1 MTTVADGKIPDST
14 DLQDPNDHRKKRH
27 PKNNATT
34 GASAAGIRALSV
46 QFMTFYFR
54 APIKAFFRSRI
65 DYMAYARAINPRVQA
80 NLPWSWRMTAPA
92 ILAHA
97 VREHGW
103 SFIPNQVLPP
113 MMANVTIGAVL
124 YTGYL
129 QALGHLHEPS
139 SHSAKRVY
147 PPAPPSCTFAAGF
160 TAGTIQSVIAAPL
173 DALQVRFQTS
183 DMLEGR
189 YKSMWQYG
197 AHKLHEIGLRGVFA
211 GWSLSLLK
219 DSFGAGVFFATF
231 EYIKSQMYYNFVTDY
246 YGKHTPVFEWHPW
259 RSTIQYLEGER
270 PTIKPHFMMEPTFL
284 LIAGIAASVFQQAIA
299 HPITEIQ
306 NVHYSRLE
314 SMDFAAQQEK
324 SHRSVWRMYYHAY
337 EKTFQQCR
345 MQARRVGGWQ
355 RWLYKDFFM
364 STIRQVPSTSAG
376 LIVFEIVRRKYG
388 LVTNPAKIEKDGY
401 DILLD

>member
-1 MTTVADGKIPDST
+1 MTAVADGPLPDST
-14 DLQDPNDHRKKRH
+14 DLQDPSDRRKKRH
-27 PKNNATT
+27 PKTNATT

-80 NLPWSWRMTAPA
+80 NLPWSWRMTTPA

-113 MMANVTIGAVL
+113 MLANVTVGAVL
-124 YTGYL
+124 YTAYL
-129 QALGHLHEPS
+129 QSLGALHEPS

-147 PPAPPSCTFAAGF
+147 PPAPAQCTFAAGF
-160 TAGTIQSVIAAPL
+160 AAGTIQSVIAAPL

-189 YKSMWQYG
+189 YKTMWQYG

-211 GWSLSLLK
+211 GWSLSFLK
-219 DSFGAGVFFATF
+219 DSCGSAVFFATF
-231 EYIKSQMYYNFVTDY
+231 EYIKSQMYYNFVTEY

-259 RSTIQYLEGER
+259 KSTIQYLEGER

-284 LIAGIAASVFQQAIA
+284 LTAGIAASILQQAIA
-299 HPITEIQ
+299 HPLTEIQ

-314 SMDFAAQQEK
+314 SMDFAAQQERRK
-324 SHRSVWRMYYHAY
+324 RSVFRMA
-337 EKTFQQCR
+337 
-345 MQARRVGGWQ
+345 
-355 RWLYKDFFM
+355 
-364 STIRQVPSTSAG
+364 
-376 LIVFEIVRRKYG
+376 
-388 LVTNPAKIEKDGY
+388 
-401 DILLD
+401 